1 MIICNFIVYQY
12 IYFPRSISFIAPI
25 FIGIF
30 SITFRIF
37 LNFFLKIKNNQ
48 TIKKDR
54 SLIIGVNKFS
64 VDLLNNI
71 RQLSSENE
79 VVGFIDLKN
88 EFKKREING
97 IKIYKKDNLYKLI
110 DNLYVSN
117 LYIAPKILK
126 KKKLNEIFENLKD
139 KNIRIINLE
148 KFENYLP
155 NIYKEKLPKQLNFY
169 DIVNRPK
176 SKIDEKLF
184 LKEIKNESILVTGGG
199 GSIGSEI
206 CVQIIKFRPKIL
218 YILDNSEINLF
229 KTLNKI
235 KEIKNIKFSKV
246 IPILGDCSDKIFI
259 ANYFKKKI

>member
-1 MIICNFIVYQY
+1 MKNQYLNNLNKKIILSVGDILSIILSISISYSLRLEKIINFWEISIFVYLIFFLLFFIIFIYSNIYQILIRYFDYFSIIKIIKSLIIFQILLIICNFIVYQY

-110 DNLYVSN
+110 DNLYVNN
-117 LYIAPKILK
+117 LYII
-126 KKKLNEIFENLKD
+126 
-139 KNIRIINLE
+139 
-148 KFENYLP
+148 
-155 NIYKEKLPKQLNFY
+155 
-169 DIVNRPK
+169 
-176 SKIDEKLF
+176 
-184 LKEIKNESILVTGGG
+184 
-199 GSIGSEI
+199 
-206 CVQIIKFRPKIL
+206 
-218 YILDNSEINLF
+218 
-229 KTLNKI
+229 
-235 KEIKNIKFSKV
+235 
-246 IPILGDCSDKIFI
+246 
-259 ANYFKKKI
+259 